1 MTKHLTVVP
10 TLSAPAG
17 GAGPQSALKPVCD
30 KCDSADNVVRMW
42 HGPVKFWVC
51 SQCYKIGDPTK
62 KEATLRQRIFHKL
75 PEPEEKSLTEV
86 LPNRAARRRR

>member
-1 MTKHLTVVP
+1 MTKRSTVAP

-17 GAGPQSALKPVCD
+17 GAGPQSALKPVCE
-30 KCDSADNVVRMW
+30 KCDSAENVVRLW
-42 HGPVKFWVC
+42 HGPIKVWVC
-51 SQCYKIGDPTK
+51 SQCFKVGDPNK

-75 PEPEEKSLTEV
+75 PESEDKTLAEV